1 MSLSWKYRNV
11 RTLCV
16 VGLTAATLAVA
27 QDKPAA
33 KPDRTTVPLSNKE
46 TPGPA
51 KATTDKTKNDA
62 SDFKE
67 GAGKEGAAPGGG
79 GGRRGRGGEGGGGDK
94 DAKPD
99 KTAYDYELPGADGK
113 GVPLSGFKG
122 KTLVVVNL
130 ARNSSYNSQLPA
142 LQKLADDYKDKGVVV
157 IGVPSDEFGAAE
169 PGKDADIQKA
179 YKDAKV
185 TFPIMA
191 KSALTGD
198 SELPFFAFLTGK
210 GAPEGGP
217 VHWNY
222 TKFIVDKTGKVTAR
236 FGSDAA
242 PDSPELLSVLDQILD
257 GSYKPKK
264 AGGPGEGGPG
274 GGGDGPPN

>member
-1 MSLSWKYRNV
+1 MSLNWKLTTARSFH
-11 RTLCV
+11 RA
-16 VGLTAATLAVA
+16 GLAVATLVCMSPAFA
-27 QDKPAA
+27 QDKPA
-33 KPDRTTVPLSNKE
+33 PPTTRTIPLSNKE

-51 KATTDKTKNDA
+51 KATTDKTKSDP

-67 GAGKEGAAPGGG
+67 AAPAG
-79 GGRRGRGGEGGGGDK
+79 GGRRGRGGEGGDK
-94 DAKPD
+94 DAKPE

-142 LQKLADDYKDKGVVV
+142 LEKLADSYKDKGVVV

-169 PGKDADIQKA
+169 PGKDAEIQKA
-179 YKDAKV
+179 YQDAKV
-185 TFPIMA
+185 TFPVMA
-191 KSALTGD
+191 KSTITGD
-198 SELPFFAFLTGK
+198 SALPFYVFATGK

-236 FGSDAA
+236 FGSDVT
-242 PDSPELLSVLDQILD
+242 PDSNEFLSVLDQVLD

-264 AGGPGEGGPG
+264 AGGPGGGEGG
-274 GGGDGPPN
+274 GGGDGPPS